1 LLLSLLCHRV
11 STGTQ
16 SQSIEQYPQPMPQP
30 PQPAWS
36 ASLLRRDLSA
46 RAQHL
51 ARTHDLLHEISP
63 GSNPAVIFGRDDH
76 GRHGNFHPASDTTI
90 CANPAWLR
98 RLAKPHTASRRS
110 RARKD
115 WQWMELD
122 SANSSDALLMN
133 IFCHPGVFNG
143 HTLAPA
149 VASLLNV
156 DPTAQ
161 PCFGINPGVPLKTVR
176 KTKRRTTQNPQT
188 NLNQASEPQTSNT
201 ADAPDLASEIWA
213 LEAPPTPS
221 FTTTSQTLTDR
232 TEIDLQL
239 GNLFLEAKL
248 TESNF
253 QTAAPR
259 LIERY
264 RDLETVFDLT
274 RLPRKL
280 LSTPATHPPAE
291 DYSQIDPEFANSNE
305 APTLKVVIPSE
316 AQRAQPR
323 NPRIS
328 PAPPLLSIATQA
340 PHTTP
345 NNPKSTRTL
354 IQGYQL
360 IRNVLAAYASDAGF
374 CVLCDARRHDLIE
387 IWYRILS
394 AVHSPT
400 FATRLKLLTWQE
412 LSTTLPHDLQQFLE
426 AKYGIRST

>member
-1 LLLSLLCHRV
+1 
-11 STGTQ
+11 
-16 SQSIEQYPQPMPQP
+16 MPQP
-30 PQPAWS
+30 PTPSRAESWS

-46 RAQHL
+46 RAHHL
-51 ARTHDLLHEISP
+51 AQTQKLLHDIHP
-63 GSNPAVIFGRDDH
+63 GPNSENEPIVIFGRDEQ
-76 GRHGNFHPASDTTI
+76 GRHGNFHPASDTSI

-122 SANSSDALLMN
+122 SASSSDALLMN

-149 VASLLNV
+149 VANLLNI
-156 DPTAQ
+156 DPATQ
-161 PCFGINPGVPLKTVR
+161 PCFGINPGVPLKSIR
-176 KTKRRTTQNPQT
+176 KRRTSRKSQT
-188 NLNQASEPQTSNT
+188 NSKQNLESQTGKNPGAPGLDSET
-201 ADAPDLASEIWA
+201 WV
-213 LEAPPTPS
+213 LEAPTAPS
-221 FTTTSQTLTDR
+221 PTTTDQTLTDR

-264 RDLETVFDLT
+264 RDLETIFDLT
-274 RLPRKL
+274 RLPRK
-280 LSTPATHPPAE
+280 
-291 DYSQIDPEFANSNE
+291 
-305 APTLKVVIPSE
+305 PTG
-316 AQRAQPR
+316 A
-323 NPRIS
+323 
-328 PAPPLLSIATQA
+328 
-340 PHTTP
+340 
-345 NNPKSTRTL
+345 

-374 CVLCDARRHDLIE
+374 CVLSDARRRDLIE
-387 IWYRILS
+387 IWYSVLS
-394 AVHSPT
+394 AVHSHT

-412 LSTTLPHDLQQFLE
+412 LSTTLPQDLQQFLE
-426 AKYGIRST
+426 AKYGILPTDSR

>member
-1 LLLSLLCHRV
+1 
-11 STGTQ
+11 
-16 SQSIEQYPQPMPQP
+16 MPQP
-30 PQPAWS
+30 TSAHAAVWS

-46 RAQHL
+46 RAHHL
-51 ARTHDLLHEISP
+51 ARTQNLLHDIHP
-63 GSNPAVIFGRDDH
+63 GSSPVVIFGRDEQ
-76 GRHGNFHPASDTTI
+76 GRHGNFHPASDASI

-149 VASLLNV
+149 VANLLNI
-156 DPTAQ
+156 DPATQ
-161 PCFGINPGVPLKTVR
+161 PCFGINPRVPLKSIR
-176 KTKRRTTQNPQT
+176 KRRATRKLQINFKQNSESQT
-188 NLNQASEPQTSNT
+188 GKNPGAPGLDSET
-201 ADAPDLASEIWA
+201 WA
-213 LEAPPTPS
+213 LEAPTTLPS
-221 FTTTSQTLTDR
+221 ATTDQTLTDR

-253 QTAAPR
+253 QTASPR

-264 RDLETVFDLT
+264 RDLETIFDIT
-274 RLPRKL
+274 RLPGKL
-280 LSTPATHPPAE
+280 IS
-291 DYSQIDPEFANSNE
+291 
-305 APTLKVVIPSE
+305 
-316 AQRAQPR
+316 
-323 NPRIS
+323 S
-328 PAPPLLSIATQA
+328 PASYPPVEDLSQLEDPTASPSFRPERSGVEKPA
-340 PHTTP
+340 SLAKPSH
-345 NNPKSTRTL
+345 TL

-374 CVLCDARRHDLIE
+374 CVLCDARRRDLIE
-387 IWYRILS
+387 IWYSVLS
-394 AVHSPT
+394 AVHSYT

-412 LSTTLPHDLQQFLE
+412 LATTLPKDLQQFLE
-426 AKYGIRST
+426 AKYGIVPADPHDSRKTSVVRG